1 MNKMQ
6 KALHELAE
14 MDELAARSS
23 PIHALHPAAKLI
35 ATIAYILVTL
45 SFDKYDLGGLVPMLL
60 WPVLL
65 FQLSGIEVRSC
76 FYKLRIV
83 LPLVMAVGLFNPFFD
98 KTVVLRLGALAV
110 TGGVVSMLT
119 LMLKGLYCLM
129 ASFLLMATTPIDLLC
144 AALRQLH
151 VPKLLV
157 TLLLLTYRY
166 VGVMTE
172 ELAIMTDAY
181 HLRAPGQKG
190 IHVRPAAAAQHGP
203 RAGALRQHAAARLP
217 PAFPL
222 RGRQALPGAGR
233 AVYARLRPRFPAAAL
248 RARGAAARLRD
259 REVREMIEF
268 QNVSFA
274 YGFAYE
280 KGRPVLRDLSFRIE
294 DGEAVGLIGANGAG
308 KSTVMKLLL
317 GLLQG
322 EGKILVDGVEVKRD
336 TLGEIR
342 RKLGFVLQNSDNQM
356 FMPTVY
362 EDMIFA
368 PLNYMLSREEA
379 DARVD
384 AVLARLHLEDLKHR
398 YNHKIS
404 GGEKRMAA
412 IATILAMEP
421 EAILMDEPSSALDPY
436 NRRLVINTIRELSQT
451 KLITSHDLDLI
462 LDTCGRVIL
471 LSNGRIAADGPAQ
484 ELLRDRALLEANR
497 MELPL
502 SLTGR

>member
-1 MNKMQ
+1 
-6 KALHELAE
+6 
-14 MDELAARSS
+14 
-23 PIHALHPAAKLI
+23 
-35 ATIAYILVTL
+35 
-45 SFDKYDLGGLVPMLL
+45 
-60 WPVLL
+60 
-65 FQLSGIEVRSC
+65 
-76 FYKLRIV
+76 
-83 LPLVMAVGLFNPFFD
+83 
-98 KTVVLRLGALAV
+98 
-110 TGGVVSMLT
+110 
-119 LMLKGLYCLM
+119 
-129 ASFLLMATTPIDLLC
+129 
-144 AALRQLH
+144 
-151 VPKLLV
+151 
-157 TLLLLTYRY
+157 
-166 VGVMTE
+166 
-172 ELAIMTDAY
+172 
-181 HLRAPGQKG
+181 
-190 IHVRPAAAAQHGP
+190 
-203 RAGALRQHAAARLP
+203 
-217 PAFPL
+217 
-222 RGRQALPGAGR
+222 
-233 AVYARLRPRFPAAAL
+233 
-248 RARGAAARLRD
+248 
-259 REVREMIEF
+259 MIEF

-274 YGFAYE
+274 YE
-280 KGRPVLRDLSFRIE
+280 KDRPVLRDLSFRIE

-322 EGKILVDGVEVKRD
+322 EGKILVDGVEVRRD

-471 LSNGRIAADGPAQ
+471 LSNGRIAADGPAK

>member
-1 MNKMQ
+1 
-6 KALHELAE
+6 
-14 MDELAARSS
+14 
-23 PIHALHPAAKLI
+23 
-35 ATIAYILVTL
+35 
-45 SFDKYDLGGLVPMLL
+45 
-60 WPVLL
+60 
-65 FQLSGIEVRSC
+65 
-76 FYKLRIV
+76 
-83 LPLVMAVGLFNPFFD
+83 
-98 KTVVLRLGALAV
+98 
-110 TGGVVSMLT
+110 
-119 LMLKGLYCLM
+119 
-129 ASFLLMATTPIDLLC
+129 
-144 AALRQLH
+144 
-151 VPKLLV
+151 
-157 TLLLLTYRY
+157 
-166 VGVMTE
+166 
-172 ELAIMTDAY
+172 
-181 HLRAPGQKG
+181 
-190 IHVRPAAAAQHGP
+190 
-203 RAGALRQHAAARLP
+203 
-217 PAFPL
+217 
-222 RGRQALPGAGR
+222 
-233 AVYARLRPRFPAAAL
+233 
-248 RARGAAARLRD
+248 
-259 REVREMIEF
+259 MIEF

-274 YGFAYE
+274 YE
-280 KGRPVLRDLSFRIE
+280 KDRLVLRDLSFRIE

-322 EGKILVDGVEVKRD
+322 EGKILVDGVEVRRD

-471 LSNGRIAADGPAQ
+471 LSNGRIAADGPAK